1 MHEFDRDT
9 AVRRVADGV
18 WAAEVHERWQ
28 IGSASNGGY
37 VAALG
42 VAAAADALPHPDP
55 FSITC
60 HYLRPLEAG
69 PVDLEVDVLRA
80 GRDHSTAEVRIK
92 QRGKDGARL
101 LAVFGDLGAVE
112 GATVVTARP
121 PVLPAPDE
129 LPSSRDFADM
139 LPEIA
144 ARFDMRIDPAD
155 IAWLQAKNDGTP
167 KISGWTRFVD
177 GREPDVYSLPLFVD
191 SFPPAVLNVAPAGW
205 VPTLELTVHI
215 RARPAPGWL
224 AATFQTR
231 FLVAGYLEEDAEL
244 WDSAGRLVAQSRQL
258 ARIHPPRT

>member
-1 MHEFDRDT
+1 MHEFDRDI

-28 IGSASNGGY
+28 MGSASNGGY

-55 FSITC
+55 FSITVITC
-60 HYLRPLEAG
+60 GGSRRDRSISRWMCCAPAEATPPPRYASNRG
-69 PVDLEVDVLRA
+69 
-80 GRDHSTAEVRIK
+80 
-92 QRGKDGARL
+92 GKDGARL
-101 LAVFGDLGAVE
+101 LAVFGDLDAVE
-112 GATVVTARP
+112 GPTVVTARP
-121 PVLPAPDE
+121 PVLAAPDE
-129 LPSSRDFADM
+129 LPSSRDFADV
-139 LPEIA
+139 LPKIA

-155 IAWLQAKNDGTP
+155 IGWLQAKTDGTP
-167 KISGWTRFVD
+167 KISGWTRFID

-215 RARPAPGWL
+215 RARPAPGGL

-231 FLVAGYLEEDAEL
+231 FLVDGYLEEDAEL
-244 WDSAGRLVAQSRQL
+244 WDSATFLVAQSRQL
-258 ARIHPPRT
+258 ARIHLPRA